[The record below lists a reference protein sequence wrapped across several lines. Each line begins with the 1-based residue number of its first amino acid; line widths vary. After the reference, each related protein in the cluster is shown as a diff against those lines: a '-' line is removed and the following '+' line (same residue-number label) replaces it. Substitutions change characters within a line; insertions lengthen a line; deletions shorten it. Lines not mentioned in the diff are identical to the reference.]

1 MNFTGIRF
9 YRALALFLF
18 SRIAFPATS
27 EAVSLH
33 VAEMT
38 PERYEPVLERQ
49 PFGPPPPSAAET
61 EAGQNQGA
69 AETTEAAAIIP
80 EGLDKVKVTL
90 LSRFHGYPAVG
101 FTDGSDGR
109 SYYLLEGQSFEDFTC
124 EAVHFSEQT
133 VTLRRSGISAEL
145 PLWIN
150 PATTNCADVLSYGQ
164 PAGKLGVLPQTAAVD
179 EEELARRKEAEAA
192 REELKERRRKAYEE
206 MQERRRRHAEEMSS
220 LSPDE
225 LEKRLHDINTDL
237 IISGN
242 GPPLPIDLND
252 EDLDKLHDAGFDVGR
267 RPGRGGRRGPRSQGR
282 SGESGQSAPSSGA
295 DASSEGAK

>member
-1 MNFTGIRF
+1 MNSTGIRF

-18 SRIAFPATS
+18 SRIAFSATS

-69 AETTEAAAIIP
+69 AETTEAAAVTP
-80 EGLDKVKVTL
+80 EGLDKV
-90 LSRFHGYPAVG
+90 
-101 FTDGSDGR
+101 
-109 SYYLLEGQSFEDFTC
+109 EGQSFEDFTC

-252 EDLDKLHDAGFDVGR
+252 EDRDKLHDAGFDVGR

-282 SGESGQSAPSSGA
+282 SGESGQSAPASGA